1 MWVYQK
7 GKNLSQPASPYS
19 VKSAADMVCFRC
31 CQRVN
36 VRFCVGFRSRKWPD
50 FGALGFFK
58 RVLLAHV
65 NPNFWQFSLVNKN
78 LVRHP
83 VNSHRCGKPNDEPS
97 ISFAFSLRFS
107 LPLHMSW
114 QRDAL
119 ARWGANGMPLPPFN
133 QDIIGAAFLVFSGLP
148 PTVRT
153 AWYLSTSIYC
163 QNADQRHRIS
173 SVAFW
178 GVVNLYG
185 NNMATTMV
193 KNIYICNMYKPQIW
207 DMGAL

>member
-1 MWVYQK
+1 MLVSVPENDRILELGILQTWVACSCR
-7 GKNLSQPASPYS
+7 SQ
-19 VKSAADMVCFRC
+19 F
-31 CQRVN
+31 
-36 VRFCVGFRSRKWPD
+36 
-50 FGALGFFK
+50 
-58 RVLLAHV
+58 LAIF
-65 NPNFWQFSLVNKN
+65 PVNKN

-133 QDIIGAAFLVFSGLP
+133 QDIIGAAFRVFSGLP

-193 KNIYICNMYKPQIW
+193 ENIYIYICNMYKPQILGYGGPINTYVW
-207 DMGAL
+207 